1 MNHAPTFESW
11 LGFVVPL
18 AIGVS
23 AIVIAAA
30 VIARCLRLAAW
41 KRIAWQVSTLAIAI
55 LLASEVTGVAG
66 GVMNRSVGWWRE
78 LGAIAV
84 GQGMDVGEFENADRD
99 WPVLQ
104 IPDAGLS
111 PEISWPSHGWI
122 EDAEYGEHAAAQQEL
137 RPPVDSEQNLAAD
150 HSSWLPA
157 MVWVTGTAL
166 LLGRLAVGWWLL
178 ATLRWLHRSHR
189 DEACGDLVQA
199 MARRLGIAQRI
210 DVVQSRGL
218 CGPIA
223 FGTLRP
229 TIGLPHGF
237 TEQFDRSQQEAM
249 LAHELGHLAAHDPA
263 WQTFADVVAAALW
276 WHPLVWWSRHE
287 LRSASEL
294 AADDA
299 SLAIPG
305 GPASLAACLVAVG
318 GRLVRRRSVGWTGIE
333 GNGFRSS
340 LGRRVER
347 LLAMASQPWSQPCST
362 LSRCFKVVGPMA
374 MVAVAM
380 ASTAWSRPQDV
391 QKGDSM
397 SQSIRHSWRHS
408 LAAVTFV
415 SLFGAAEATAI
426 ADDPPETPTKV
437 APAPVTPTDE
447 TEPGETELIR
457 LGDSLYVVAQKE
469 KPSKEPRGEKEAI
482 SDAVYEKLVKA
493 KERLGQLEREIEEL
507 RAAGKT
513 DQAEKLITYY
523 KELRGQLEAS
533 QEKKG
538 EKSAEGSDDLKARL
552 KALEAENAK
561 LRELL
566 GGKEKSKG
574 EEQHDPK
581 AKYPVKS
588 PPEKPVPHK
597 IKESEQEVQFKL
609 KAMQA
614 EIAELAKAGRKDEAE
629 KLAAA
634 ARELAEHAKHA
645 ASKFEIDISIP
656 AEVKEKFE
664 VAAKDV
670 ARLQQAGKH
679 EEAQELAR
687 KLQSDARQYHESYK
701 RKLIDK
707 GFAPMGAES
716 HELGQVINQLREEVM
731 RLREEV
737 NDLRR
742 AMKERGDDKP
752 VGKSPR

>member
-41 KRIAWQVSTLAIAI
+41 KRVAWQVSTLAIAI

-66 GVMNRSVGWWRE
+66 GVMNWSVGWWRE
-78 LGAIAV
+78 FGAIAV
-84 GQGMDVGEFENADRD
+84 GQGMDVGEFENADRE

-111 PEISWPSHGWI
+111 PEISWQSHGWI
-122 EDAEYGEHAAAQQEL
+122 EDAEDGEHAAAQQEL
-137 RPPVDSEQNLAAD
+137 RPPVDSEPNLAVD

-157 MVWVTGTAL
+157 MVWLTGTAL

-178 ATLRWLHRSHR
+178 ATLRRHHRSHR
-189 DEACGDLVQA
+189 DEACDALVQSI
-199 MARRLGIAQRI
+199 ARRLGIARRI

-223 FGTLRP
+223 FGMLRP
-229 TIGLPHGF
+229 TIGLPNGF
-237 TEQFDRSQQEAM
+237 VNQFNREQQKAM

-263 WQTFADVVAAALW
+263 WQMLADVVAAAVW
-276 WHPLVWWSRHE
+276 WHPAVWWNRHE

-347 LLAMASQPWSQPCST
+347 LLGMTNRSWHQPRSAASGFW
-362 LSRCFKVVGPMA
+362 KVVGPAA
-374 MVAVAM
+374 MVAVAF
-380 ASTAWSRPQDV
+380 ACTAWSRPQEV
-391 QKGDSM
+391 LKGDSM

-415 SLFGAAEATAI
+415 SLFGAADVAAL
-426 ADDPPETPTKV
+426 ADELPETHTKV
-437 APAPVTPTDE
+437 AANPE
-447 TEPGETELIR
+447 TETDAEQREAVLIKAGDR
-457 LGDSLYVVAQKE
+457 LFKLVAQKE
-469 KPSKEPRGEKEAI
+469 KPSKEPRGEKENI
-482 SDAVYEKLVKA
+482 SDAEHAKIAQA
-493 KERLGQLEREIEEL
+493 KERLEQLGREIEKL
-507 RAAGKT
+507 RAAGQNE
-513 DQAEKLITYY
+513 QADKLAAEF
-523 KELRGQLEAS
+523 KELRAHLEDRH
-533 QEKKG
+533 EKKG
-538 EKSAEGSDDLKARL
+538 EKSAEGGDDLRARL
-552 KALEAENAK
+552 KALEAENAR

-566 GGKEKSKG
+566 GDKEKRRV
-574 EEQHDPK
+574 EERKLP
-581 AKYPVKS
+581 AAKS
-588 PPEKPVPHK
+588 PPEKTKARKGVDPPP
-597 IKESEQEVQFKL
+597 EMQAKL
-609 KAMQA
+609 KAMQD
-614 EIAELAKAGRKDEAE
+614 EIAELIKAGRKEEA
-629 KLAAA
+629 AQ
-634 ARELAEHAKHA
+634 LAEAAKTLSDLA
-645 ASKFEIDISIP
+645 KQVDSKRDELFAIP
-656 AEVKEKFE
+656 VEVKEKLE
-664 VAAKDV
+664 AAGKDV
-670 ARLQQAGKH
+670 AKLQQAGKH

-687 KLQSDARQYHESYK
+687 KLQNDVRQYHEARN

-707 GFAPMGAES
+707 GYAPPGAEPN
-716 HELGQVINQLREEVM
+716 ELGQVINQLREEVM

-742 AMKERGDDKP
+742 AMKERGGDEKP
-752 VGKSPR
+752 VEKRSR